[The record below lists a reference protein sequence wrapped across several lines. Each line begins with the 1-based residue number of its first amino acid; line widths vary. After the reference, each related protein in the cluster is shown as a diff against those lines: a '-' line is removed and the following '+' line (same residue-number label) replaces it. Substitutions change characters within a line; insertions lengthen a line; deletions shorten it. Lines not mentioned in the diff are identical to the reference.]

1 MQAEIETTAGSNA
14 GDINEVMEEL
24 EINENITKL
33 LETLQILRDEVET
46 TWSRNKKILWIQSA
60 ALIIVTANFL
70 LLVFK

>member
-46 TWSRNKKILWIQSA
+46 T
-60 ALIIVTANFL
+60 
-70 LLVFK
+70 